1 MRDITAPMVK
11 ISVMVRDSLK
21 IKGKQKNRG
30 KWKIGLITKTILVDD
45 VLVCAK
51 IKLVNNMLL

>member
-1 MRDITAPMVK
+1 
-11 ISVMVRDSLK
+11 MVRDSLK

-30 KWKIGLITKTILVDD
+30 KWKFGLITKTVLVDD

>member
-1 MRDITAPMVK
+1 
-11 ISVMVRDSLK
+11 MVRDSLK

-30 KWKIGLITKTILVDD
+30 KWKIGLITKTVLVDD